1 MPTMGRLVGAILF
14 AGLAWY
20 TSLLIIPLFP
30 VGTNLGLFQEVNI
43 FFGLIAGWTV
53 AGPRAGLGYVAAF
66 SYVLTALVAMV
77 VMALFLNSSVVMVE
91 QSLRKRYDGPGEA
104 VTDVFQMFV
113 DHAIMMATPEI
124 IGTLLIGGIVGGLV
138 TEFFGRRFS

>member
-14 AGLAWY
+14 GGLAWY
-20 TSLLIIPLFP
+20 TTLLIIPLFP
-30 VGTNLGLFQEVNI
+30 ENAPLGMFQEVNT
-43 FFGLIAGWTV
+43 FFGLVAGWTV

-66 SYVLTALVAMV
+66 SYGLTALVSMV
-77 VMALFLNSSVVMVE
+77 VMALFFNSSVVMIE

-113 DHAIMMATPEI
+113 DHALLMATPEI
-124 IGTLLIGGIVGGLV
+124 IGTLVVGGIVGGLI

>member
-1 MPTMGRLVGAILF
+1 MPTMGRLVGAIF
-14 AGLAWY
+14 FGALAWY

-30 VGTNLGLFQEVNI
+30 EGKNLGLFQEVNTV
-43 FFGLIAGWTV
+43 FGLIAGWTV

-66 SYVLTALVAMV
+66 SYGLTALVAMV
-77 VMALFLNSSVVMVE
+77 VMALFFNSSVVMVE

-113 DHAIMMATPEI
+113 EHGAMMGTPEI

-138 TEFFGRRFS
+138 TEFFGRRFG

>member
-30 VGTNLGLFQEVNI
+30 VGTNLGLFQEVNT

-66 SYVLTALVAMV
+66 SCGLTALVAMV
-77 VMALFLNSSVVMVE
+77 VIALFFNSSVVMVE

>member
-1 MPTMGRLVGAILF
+1 MPTMGRLIGAVLF
-14 AGLAWY
+14 GALAWY

-30 VGTNLGLFQEVNI
+30 ESSPLGLFQEVNTV
-43 FFGLIAGWTV
+43 FGLFAGWAV

-66 SYVLTALVAMV
+66 SYGLTAMVAMV
-77 VMALFLNSSVVMVE
+77 VMALFFNSSVVMIE

-104 VTDVFQMFV
+104 VTAVFEYFIE
-113 DHAIMMATPEI
+113 HGAMMMTPEI
-124 IGTLLIGGIVGGLV
+124 IGTLVAGGIIGGLV

>member
-30 VGTNLGLFQEVNI
+30 VGTNLGLFQEVNT

-53 AGPRAGLGYVAAF
+53 AGPRAGLGYVAGF
-66 SYVLTALVAMV
+66 SYGLTALVAMV
-77 VMALFLNSSVVMVE
+77 VMALFFNSSVVMVE

>member
-1 MPTMGRLVGAILF
+1 MPTRGRLVGAILF

-30 VGTNLGLFQEVNI
+30 VGTNLGLFQEVNT
-43 FFGLIAGWTV
+43 FFGLI
-53 AGPRAGLGYVAAF
+53 AGLGYVAAF
-66 SYVLTALVAMV
+66 SYGLTALVAMV
-77 VMALFLNSSVVMVE
+77 VMALFFNSSVVMVE

>member
-30 VGTNLGLFQEVNI
+30 VGTNLGLFQEVNT

-66 SYVLTALVAMV
+66 SYGLTALVAMV
-77 VMALFLNSSVVMVE
+77 VMALFFNSSVVMVE

-113 DHAIMMATPEI
+113 GHAIMMATPEI

>member
-30 VGTNLGLFQEVNI
+30 VGTNLGLFQEVNT
-43 FFGLIAGWTV
+43 FFGLIEGWTV
-53 AGPRAGLGYVAAF
+53 AGPRAGLGYVVAF
-66 SYVLTALVAMV
+66 SYGLTALVAMV
-77 VMALFLNSSVVMVE
+77 VMALFFNSSVVMVE

>member
-30 VGTNLGLFQEVNI
+30 VGTNLGSFQEVNT

-66 SYVLTALVAMV
+66 SYGLTALVAMV
-77 VMALFLNSSVVMVE
+77 VMALFFNSSVVMVE

-104 VTDVFQMFV
+104 LTDVFQMFV

-138 TEFFGRRFS
+138 TEFFGQRFS

>member
-30 VGTNLGLFQEVNI
+30 VGTNLGLFQEVNT

-66 SYVLTALVAMV
+66 SYGLTALVAMV
-77 VMALFLNSSVVMVE
+77 VMALFFNSSVVMVE

-104 VTDVFQMFV
+104 LTDVFQMFV

>member
-30 VGTNLGLFQEVNI
+30 VGTNLGLFQEVNT

-53 AGPRAGLGYVAAF
+53 AGSRAGLGYVAAF
-66 SYVLTALVAMV
+66 SYGLTALVAMV
-77 VMALFLNSSVVMVE
+77 VMAVFFNSSVVMVE

-138 TEFFGRRFS
+138 TEFFGRQFS

>member
-1 MPTMGRLVGAILF
+1 MPTMERLVGAILF

-30 VGTNLGLFQEVNI
+30 VGTNLGLFQEVNT

-66 SYVLTALVAMV
+66 SYGLTALVAMV
-77 VMALFLNSSVVMVE
+77 VMALFFNSSVVMVE

>member
-1 MPTMGRLVGAILF
+1 MPTRGRLVGAILF

-30 VGTNLGLFQEVNI
+30 VGTNLGLFQEVNT

-53 AGPRAGLGYVAAF
+53 AGSRAGLGYVAAF
-66 SYVLTALVAMV
+66 SYGLTALVAMV
-77 VMALFLNSSVVMVE
+77 VMALFFNSSVVMVE

>member
-1 MPTMGRLVGAILF
+1 MPTRGRLVGAILF

-30 VGTNLGLFQEVNI
+30 VGTNLGLFQEVNT
-43 FFGLIAGWTV
+43 FFGLIAGLTV

-66 SYVLTALVAMV
+66 SYGLTALVAMV
-77 VMALFLNSSVVMVE
+77 VMALFFNSSVVMVE

>member
-30 VGTNLGLFQEVNI
+30 VGTNLGLFQEVNT

-53 AGPRAGLGYVAAF
+53 AGSRAGLGYVAAF
-66 SYVLTALVAMV
+66 SYGLTALVAMV
-77 VMALFLNSSVVMVE
+77 VMALFFNSSVFMVE

>member
-20 TSLLIIPLFP
+20 TSLLIMPLFP
-30 VGTNLGLFQEVNI
+30 VGTNLGLFQEVNT
-43 FFGLIAGWTV
+43 FFGLITGWTV

-66 SYVLTALVAMV
+66 SYGLTALVAMV
-77 VMALFLNSSVVMVE
+77 VMALFFNSSVFMVE

>member
-30 VGTNLGLFQEVNI
+30 VGTNLGLFQEVNT

-53 AGPRAGLGYVAAF
+53 AGPRAGLGYVAGF
-66 SYVLTALVAMV
+66 SYGLTALVAMV
-77 VMALFLNSSVVMVE
+77 VMALFFNSSVVIVE

-113 DHAIMMATPEI
+113 GHAIMMATPEI

>member
-30 VGTNLGLFQEVNI
+30 VGTNLGLFQEVNT

-53 AGPRAGLGYVAAF
+53 AGSRAGLGYVAAF
-66 SYVLTALVAMV
+66 SYGLTALVAMV
-77 VMALFLNSSVVMVE
+77 VMALFFNSSVVMVE

>member
-1 MPTMGRLVGAILF
+1 
-14 AGLAWY
+14 
-20 TSLLIIPLFP
+20 
-30 VGTNLGLFQEVNI
+30 VGTNLGLFQEVNT

-53 AGPRAGLGYVAAF
+53 AGPRAGLGYMAAF
-66 SYVLTALVAMV
+66 SYGLTALMAMV
-77 VMALFLNSSVVMVE
+77 VMALFFNSSVVMVE